1 MNFKFT
7 KIDLLEFTKF
17 SQAEFEFVPGINIFI
32 GKNGTGKTHLL
43 KLLYTIAVANNK
55 YYTLKERKIF
65 SEIISEKLKGV
76 FKISEIS
83 HLFRSSEK
91 KKNNEKSEKES
102 DKSFDYTINYY
113 VEENP
118 NGLFIQYVNAKDKIE
133 SAQDNQENFI
143 QIFPENVVYLPTQ
156 EILTTYQDINRLKN
170 VKTEFD
176 ETLFDLAES
185 FVNKFIPKEKNEFQK
200 KMFSLI
206 KEHLGGELIKE
217 KDTFYIKYS
226 HGKIE
231 ATLLA
236 EGVKKLAT
244 LYYLIE
250 NGTITENSILIWDE
264 PEIYFNP
271 KLITIL
277 TKILNE
283 LALSGVQIFL
293 ATHDY
298 LLSHQLSLL
307 DEYRD
312 SIEGETASTK
322 FFCLEDSNDEGVK
335 VFSGTNLTHI
345 QNNPILEEFSNHYEN
360 ERELFARSIQND
372 RS

>member
-1 MNFKFT
+1 LNFKFT

-17 SQAEFEFVPGINIFI
+17 SDVKFEFVSGINVFI

-55 YYTLKERKIF
+55 VYTLKERKIF

-76 FKISEIS
+76 FKISELS

-91 KKNNEKSEKES
+91 KKENKKSEEES
-102 DKSFDYTINYY
+102 NKSFDYTINYY
-113 VEENP
+113 LEENQ

-133 SAQDNQENFI
+133 SAQDNSDKLI
-143 QIFPENVVYLPTQ
+143 KYFPENIVYLPTQ
-156 EILTTYQDINRLKN
+156 EVLTTYQDINRLKN

-200 KMFSLI
+200 KMFALI
-206 KEHLGGELIKE
+206 EEHLGGELIKE

-236 EGVKKLAT
+236 EGIKKLAT

-283 LALSGVQIFL
+283 LAVSGVQIFL

-298 LLSHQLSLL
+298 LLTHQLSLL

-312 SIEGETASTK
+312 SIENNTASIK
-322 FFCLEDSNDEGVK
+322 FFCLEDSKEEGVK

-345 QNNPILEEFSNHYEN
+345 QNNPILEEFASHYDR
-360 ERELFARSIQND
+360 ERELFERSMN
-372 RS
+372 RG